1 MRMGSGGS
9 SGREDRLSSAAEE
22 QLSGGDQMLEL
33 SGCYLKKLPIPV
45 CALST
50 LQKLYISGTGIT
62 ELPEE
67 IEGLQELRILAL
79 DFNKLEEVPEALCRL
94 PHLTRLYLGSN
105 RLFGLPAEFCQLKTL
120 RCLWI
125 ESNYL
130 YHFPQALLQMPGLQS
145 LQMGDNRL
153 KTLPNGL
160 PRMRG
165 LRGLWLYGN
174 RFEEFPKSLLR
185 MTQLHIL
192 DLDRNKLTE
201 FPDLSHLRR
210 LRLFSYDHNPV
221 QGPPN
226 VADTVTVVGEGAQE
240 FMEARGER
248 LQALREQEEEE
259 QEENES
265 EVVQA
270 NTKNDSS
277 MLDDGE
283 GSFSALEC
291 TPEET

>member
-9 SGREDRLSSAAEE
+9 SGKEERLPSVAEE

-33 SGCYLKKLPIPV
+33 SGRHLRKLPIPV

-67 IEGLQELRILAL
+67 IGGLQELRILAL
-79 DFNKLEEVPEALCRL
+79 DFNKLEEVPETLCRL

-130 YHFPQALLQMPGLQS
+130 YHFPQVLLQMPELQS

-174 RFEEFPKSLLR
+174 RFEEFPKPLLS
-185 MTQLHIL
+185 MSQLHIL
-192 DLDRNKLTE
+192 DVDRNKLTE
-201 FPDLSHLRR
+201 FPDLSHLQR

-221 QGPPN
+221 EAPPS
-226 VADTVTVVGEGAQE
+226 VADTVFVVGEGAQE
-240 FMEARGER
+240 FMQVREER
-248 LQALREQEEEE
+248 LQALRQQKAEE

-265 EVVQA
+265 EVLQS
-270 NTKNDSS
+270 NMKNDSTV
-277 MLDDGE
+277 LNEEE
-283 GSFSALEC
+283 GGFSALDC
-291 TPEET
+291 SPEET

>member
-1 MRMGSGGS
+1 MGSGGS
-9 SGREDRLSSAAEE
+9 SGREERLPSVAEE

-33 SGCYLKKLPIPV
+33 SGRHLRKLPTPV

-50 LQKLYISGTGIT
+50 LQKLYVSGTGIT

-67 IEGLQELRILAL
+67 IGGLQELRILAL
-79 DFNKLEEVPEALCRL
+79 DFNKLEEVPETLCRL

-105 RLFGLPAEFCQLKTL
+105 RLFGLPAEFSQLKTL

-130 YHFPQALLQMPGLQS
+130 YHFPQVLLQMPELQS

-160 PRMRG
+160 PRMKG

-174 RFEEFPKSLLR
+174 RFEEFPKPLLR
-185 MTQLHIL
+185 MSQLHIL
-192 DLDRNKLTE
+192 DVDRNKLTE
-201 FPDLSHLRR
+201 FPDLSHLQR

-221 QGPPN
+221 EAPPS
-226 VADTVTVVGEGAQE
+226 VADTVFVVGEGAQE
-240 FMEARGER
+240 FMESRGER
-248 LQALREQEEEE
+248 LQALRQQKADE

-265 EVVQA
+265 EVLQP
-270 NTKNDSS
+270 NMKNYSTV
-277 MLDDGE
+277 LEEE
-283 GSFSALEC
+283 GSFTALEC
-291 TPEET
+291 SPEET